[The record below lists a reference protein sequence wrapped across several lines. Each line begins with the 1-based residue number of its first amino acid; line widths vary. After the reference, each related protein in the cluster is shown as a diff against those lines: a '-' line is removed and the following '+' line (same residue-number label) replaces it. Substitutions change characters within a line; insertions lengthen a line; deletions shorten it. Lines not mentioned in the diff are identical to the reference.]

1 MINPNNRFIQLR
13 NPDPNTWLNN
23 QSLNE
28 RLVEIDSN
36 TELPNGVEFYNE
48 TVYIYDLFFKGEHIG
63 VTSCYLRTY
72 QNQERLWH
80 FNHIEIIESEKGNG
94 HGTFLLEET
103 CTRLWDIEQLPIW
116 LQSSSDNP
124 DEDGFNRHQWYRRH
138 GFNGEPQD
146 WMVREFS
153 NGIVDG

>member
-48 TVYIYDLFFKGEHIG
+48 TVCARRSVPKSRIKPRNVSREIG
-63 VTSCYLRTY
+63 
-72 QNQERLWH
+72 
-80 FNHIEIIESEKGNG
+80 
-94 HGTFLLEET
+94 
-103 CTRLWDIEQLPIW
+103 
-116 LQSSSDNP
+116 SDNWQMELNP
-124 DEDGFNRHQWYRRH
+124 LINPIKPVLTLE
-138 GFNGEPQD
+138 
-146 WMVREFS
+146 M
-153 NGIVDG
+153 